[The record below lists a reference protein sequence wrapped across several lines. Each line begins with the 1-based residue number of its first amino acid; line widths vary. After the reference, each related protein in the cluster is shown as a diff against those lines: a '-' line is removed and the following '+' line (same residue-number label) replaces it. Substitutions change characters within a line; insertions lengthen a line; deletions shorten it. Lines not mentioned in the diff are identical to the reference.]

1 MCTAVCVR
9 EVTPPRRPYARGC
22 GGCGGGVCARVRDD
36 DTMAS
41 CTWWRRRRR
50 IALAAAMAMCA
61 RDVTPP
67 RRPRARGRGGG
78 GNQVQRGLTGERLR
92 YEAAAADALAR
103 CAAWRSDALESG
115 VGARVR
121 ARECVYACRRA
132 PLVPQARRRAGRREA
147 RAQHQPAV
155 RDCRRHGDAP
165 PHAPG
170 SPTSEASG
178 SGAAAAGGRARHAAN
193 WHAAF
198 DIGNAPSDAPP
209 LSYGLAV
216 HGSYLYYTDAARG
229 VLARFSCGA
238 RAVLARCSRG
248 ARVVRARLPQI
259 RCERAGRSFSLY
271 SRPAASSRVFS
282 LLACSPARR
291 SVRRIA
297 TANACAARTP
307 TRSGGSGRRRRA
319 GPRMCVFCE
328 LFSSHCSSSFPSD
341 VRIFGG
347 VDRAVP
353 RAAAPG

>member
-1 MCTAVCVR
+1 MHLRHVHGSVR
-9 EVTPPRRPYARGC
+9 ARGHATASSIRARLRRLRRRR
-22 GGCGGGVCARVRDD
+22 VARVRDD

-41 CTWWRRRRR
+41 CTWWWRRRR

-67 RRPRARGRGGG
+67 HRPRARGRCDG

-147 RAQHQPAV
+147 RVQHQPAV
-155 RDCRRHGDAP
+155 RDCCRRGDAP

-170 SPTSEASG
+170 SPSEASG

-229 VLARFSCGA
+229 VLARCSCGA
-238 RAVLARCSRG
+238 RAVLAWCALDFLRSGANAPVGRFRYILDRPPVRVSSLCSL
-248 ARVVRARLPQI
+248 ARL
-259 RCERAGRSFSLY
+259 L
-271 SRPAASSRVFS
+271 AA
-282 LLACSPARR
+282 L
-291 SVRRIA
+291 
-297 TANACAARTP
+297 
-307 TRSGGSGRRRRA
+307 
-319 GPRMCVFCE
+319 
-328 LFSSHCSSSFPSD
+328 
-341 VRIFGG
+341 
-347 VDRAVP
+347 
-353 RAAAPG
+353 

>member
-1 MCTAVCVR
+1 MHLRHVHGSVL
-9 EVTPPRRPYARGC
+9 ARGHATASSIRARLRRLRRRR
-22 GGCGGGVCARVRDD
+22 VARVRDD

-41 CTWWRRRRR
+41 CTWWWRRRR

-67 RRPRARGRGGG
+67 HRPRARGRCDG

-170 SPTSEASG
+170 GRRAKR
-178 SGAAAAGGRARHAAN
+178 AAAALPPPAAALDTPPIGMLPSTSATRRATRRRCRTGSQCTAVTSTTRTRRAAC
-193 WHAAF
+193 
-198 DIGNAPSDAPP
+198 S
-209 LSYGLAV
+209 
-216 HGSYLYYTDAARG
+216 R
-229 VLARFSCGA
+229 GA
-238 RAVLARCSRG
+238 RAVLARCSRV

>member
-1 MCTAVCVR
+1 MHLRHVHGSVR
-9 EVTPPRRPYARGC
+9 ARGHATASSIRARLRRLRRRR
-22 GGCGGGVCARVRDD
+22 VARVRDD

-41 CTWWRRRRR
+41 CTWWWRRRR

-67 RRPRARGRGGG
+67 HRPRARGRCDG

-170 SPTSEASG
+170 GRRAKR
-178 SGAAAAGGRARHAAN
+178 AAAALPPPAAALDTPPIGMLPSTSATRRATRRRCRPPSSKLADIQISQSFSSSLIGGTQ
-193 WHAAF
+193 F
-198 DIGNAPSDAPP
+198 PFPIPLPCLPSPLFPHTCSCSCPLIFKP
-209 LSYGLAV
+209 LS
-216 HGSYLYYTDAARG
+216 
-229 VLARFSCGA
+229 
-238 RAVLARCSRG
+238 
-248 ARVVRARLPQI
+248 
-259 RCERAGRSFSLY
+259 
-271 SRPAASSRVFS
+271 
-282 LLACSPARR
+282 
-291 SVRRIA
+291 
-297 TANACAARTP
+297 
-307 TRSGGSGRRRRA
+307 
-319 GPRMCVFCE
+319 
-328 LFSSHCSSSFPSD
+328 SSHSGTS
-341 VRIFGG
+341 
-347 VDRAVP
+347 
-353 RAAAPG
+353 